1 MFPFGGFFKGLDKGL
16 SVVAITESVQG
27 GWNDFASAG
36 FRIDLDGDLMR
47 RRKSI
52 YTSLGAN
59 TWVHSDSKPLA
70 DSTLYETRLF
80 NVDQS
85 GIGDG
90 VWNPHHNDENWYTI
104 QTFDLNTWLFIDG
117 AQFEAFKNGVVTGE
131 YEIREIADTAN
142 TVGSTFSFTV
152 SYEGQS

>member
-16 SVVAITESVQG
+16 SAVPISESVNG

-36 FRIDLDGDLMR
+36 FRIDLNGDLMR
-47 RRKSI
+47 RRKAV

-59 TWVHSDSKPLA
+59 SWIHSDSKPLA

-85 GIGDG
+85 AIGDA
-90 VWNPHHNDENWYTI
+90 VWNPHHNDSNWYTI
-104 QTFDLNTWLFIDG
+104 QAFNLNTWLSISG
-117 AQFEAFKNGVVTGE
+117 PQFGQFKSGTVTGN
-131 YEIREIADTAN
+131 YEIREIADPAN
-142 TVGSTFSFTV
+142 IVGHTFSFTV